1 MARKKKA
8 VLTSENYY
16 SQQANMKY
24 WSVSQYKNF
33 MKCEASAMAELRGEY
48 QQPITKAMLVGSFVD
63 AYVEGTLGDF
73 IENHPEI
80 FTKRQELRS
89 EFRQANEIIKR
100 IQSDKNFN
108 IFLSGEKQKILTA
121 ELFGVPWK
129 IKIDSF
135 SENICITD
143 LKVVAKT
150 DYLPNWRYDLQGTVY
165 QAVAEAN
172 GYGHLP
178 FYLAVITKE
187 KVADMNVFQI
197 EQAQLDLSYREIEE
211 NMPHLIDVKSGV
223 IEPKRCEK
231 CPYCRM
237 TRKIHVR
244 GYSELFGG

>member
-1 MARKKKA
+1 MARKKA
-8 VLTSENYY
+8 VLNNKNYY
-16 SQQANMKY
+16 SQQANMQY
-24 WSVSQYKNF
+24 WSVSQYKSF
-33 MKCEASAMAELRGEY
+33 IRCESAAIAELKGEY
-48 QQPITKAMLVGSFVD
+48 QPPITKAMLVGSFVD
-63 AYVEGTLGDF
+63 AYVEGTLDDF
-73 IENHPEI
+73 IKSHPEI
-80 FTKRQELRS
+80 FTARKQLRA

-100 IQSDKNFN
+100 IQADGNFN
-108 IFLSGEKQKILTA
+108 KFLSGEKQKILTA

-129 IKIDSF
+129 IKMDSF
-135 SENICITD
+135 SEGICITD

-150 DYLPNWRYDLQGTVY
+150 DYLPNWRYDLQGSVY

-172 GYGHLP
+172 GYGRLP

-197 EQAQLDLSYREIEE
+197 EQAQLDFSYREIEE
-211 NMPHLIDVKSGV
+211 NIPHLIDVKSGA

-244 GYSELFGG
+244 GYLELFGG